1 MPVVQKVHVD
11 KMLTNISVGYK
22 NEDFIADEIFKVVSV
37 QKQSDRY
44 YVYGKEMFRVTD
56 DRRAPGT
63 SANEVDWS
71 LSDDTYFCE
80 GHAQRHFV
88 PDEAIQNADEEFDLE
103 AEATEFVTNKILLN
117 KENFAAQKLLDSDNY
132 DSDLVVAT
140 GGSGQPAKWSDYE
153 NSDPLALIEEMRV
166 AVHQKSGLPV
176 NTLILSQPV
185 YSKLRIHPKLVSVFK
200 NTDISIVPLNVM
212 AELFEVDRILI
223 GKALKSTAITQDGN
237 DPLGYIWGKS
247 AILAYVPT
255 RPARKTPAL
264 GYQFQWVRGGQGA
277 VQVSK
282 WYDQDRKATII
293 EAEQYYDLKVVSN
306 VAGVLFP
313 DVVA

>member
-11 KMLTNISVGYK
+11 KMLTNISVAYK
-22 NEDFIADEIFKVVSV
+22 NEDYIADSVFKVVPV

-71 LSDDTYFCE
+71 LADDFYFCE

-88 PDEAIQNADEEFDLE
+88 PDEAIDNADAEFDLE
-103 AEATEFVTNKILLN
+103 AEATEFVTNKILLV
-117 KENFAAQKLLDSDNY
+117 KENNAAMKLLNPASY
-132 DSDLVVAT
+132 HSDLVVAT
-140 GGSGQPAKWSDYE
+140 GGSGQPKKWSDPDA
-153 NSDPLALIEEMRV
+153 DPMALIEEMRQE
-166 AVHQKSGLPV
+166 VHKKSGLPV

-185 YSKLRIHPKLVSVFK
+185 YSKLRIHPKLVSIFK

-212 AELFEVDRILI
+212 AEIFEVDQILV
-223 GKALKSTAITQDGN
+223 GKALKSVTVDPNGN
-237 DPLGYIWGKS
+237 DTLGYIWGKS
-247 AILAYVPT
+247 AILAYVPKK
-255 RPARKTPAL
+255 PAKKTPAL
-264 GYQFQWVRGGQGA
+264 GYQFQWVRDGNGA
-277 VQVSK
+277 VSVTK